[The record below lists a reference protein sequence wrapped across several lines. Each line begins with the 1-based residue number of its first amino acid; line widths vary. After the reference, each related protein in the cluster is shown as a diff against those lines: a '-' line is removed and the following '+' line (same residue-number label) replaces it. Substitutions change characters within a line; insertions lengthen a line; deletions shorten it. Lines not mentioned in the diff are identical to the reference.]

1 MTSND
6 SSQFSSDRVQTS
18 ILSRPE
24 KIALQWLAP
33 RLPRWVSPD
42 LLTFIGLFAMGL
54 TGLGYY
60 LAKFNDGFLWLA
72 SFGLALNWFGDS
84 LDGTLARVRNQQ
96 RPKYGYYLDHLVDAF
111 GVSIMIYGLAYSELA
126 SPEILWAILT
136 LFLIASINAYLA
148 AGAVNVL
155 KISYAKIS
163 TTEAR
168 VILII
173 LNVVLLFAKKVTI
186 FGHRLH
192 LLDFLSLPIAIFLL
206 YTIIR
211 SASLCLRQLD
221 KEERAKWGK

>member
-1 MTSND
+1 MTKPGD
-6 SSQFSSDRVQTS
+6 QQFSSDRVQTS
-18 ILSRPE
+18 LLSPPE
-24 KIALQWLAP
+24 KAALYWLAP
-33 RLPRWVSPD
+33 RMPRWVSPD
-42 LLTFIGLFAMGL
+42 LLTYIGLFAMGL

-60 LAKFNDGFLWLA
+60 LTKFNDGFLWLA
-72 SFGLALNWFGDS
+72 SFGLVLNWFGDS
-84 LDGTLARVRNQQ
+84 LDGTLSRVRNQQ

-111 GVSIMIYGLAYSELA
+111 GVALMIYGLAYSKLA

-136 LFLIASINAYLA
+136 LFLIASINTYLA
-148 AGAVNVL
+148 ASAVNVL

-173 LNVVLLFAKKVTI
+173 LNVVLLFAKKVTL
-186 FGHRLH
+186 FGFNIH
-192 LLDFLSLPIAIFLL
+192 LIDFLALPIAIFLL